1 MCESMDRSLGSEKCN
16 TSLISY
22 ISMHKKKDFLLLPI
36 FWCED
41 LALLFDQISQPR
53 SLEF

>member
-1 MCESMDRSLGSEKCN
+1 MYESMDRNLGSKKCN
-16 TSLISY
+16 TSPISC
-22 ISMHKKKDFLLLPI
+22 ISGHKKKDFLLLPI

-53 SLEF
+53 SLRF